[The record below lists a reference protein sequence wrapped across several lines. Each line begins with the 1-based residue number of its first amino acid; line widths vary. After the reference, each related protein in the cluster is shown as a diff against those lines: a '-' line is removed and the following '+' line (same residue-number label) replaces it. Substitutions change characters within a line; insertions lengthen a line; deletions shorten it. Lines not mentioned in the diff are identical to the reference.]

1 MTDVEVIRVEGT
13 AFGPEAADKALERAT
28 AHARDLVGALA
39 AA

>member
-13 AFGPEAADKALERAT
+13 AFGPEAADKALAA
-28 AHARDLVGALA
+28 AHAKARDLVGVLA